1 MDCFPLNS
9 DSDCLVLFVFF
20 VVVGNLHAFEFS
32 MFRIF
37 LVSLT
42 LRDFSAVTQ
51 STKGLSI
58 V

>member
-1 MDCFPLNS
+1 MPS
-9 DSDCLVLFVFF
+9 
-20 VVVGNLHAFEFS
+20 EFS

-51 STKGLSI
+51 STKGFPLFE
-58 V
+58 

>member
-1 MDCFPLNS
+1 MLS
-9 DSDCLVLFVFF
+9 KI
-20 VVVGNLHAFEFS
+20 S

-51 STKGLSI
+51 STKGTFHCLKSSI
-58 V
+58 QDAFVRLMITGIILIPRCS

>member
-1 MDCFPLNS
+1 MPSEL
-9 DSDCLVLFVFF
+9 
-20 VVVGNLHAFEFS
+20 S